1 MIKLTQDIKS
11 QLLQLNKQS
20 GVMLDGVVIKL
31 IDADGDAEFQKYLD
45 SCLEKDKSLRR
56 KRLDITKQLQEQNK
70 QLTEHSDENDRINE
84 ELKLALQLAEEAKKN
99 AETAKTDA
107 ENSLDILQKKKQFE
121 LIGKIVSAA
130 LWSIGIIST
139 TVTVMY
145 AISIFT
151 TRDTQMI
158 GSTWSNTVSIVL
170 TNAFSI
176 VGTIMGVKY
185 ASKESDS

>member
-11 QLLQLNKQS
+11 QLLQLNEQS

-31 IDADGDAEFQKYLD
+31 IDADGDSEFQKYLD
-45 SCLEKDKSLRR
+45 YCLEKDKSLRR

-70 QLTEHSDENDRINE
+70 QLTEHSDENNRINE
-84 ELKLALQLAEEAKKN
+84 ELKLALQLAEDAKKN
-99 AETAKTDA
+99 AETAKADA

-130 LWSIGIIST
+130 LWSIGIISI
-139 TVTVMY
+139 TVTAMY
-145 AISIFT
+145 VISIFT

>member
-139 TVTVMY
+139 AVTVMY